1 MPGCACLAC
10 TTPYDRAHLLRTS
23 RVCHEAA
30 SQPPCSK
37 QSYLMLASCFG
48 LTAQHHVI
56 VLAYRTFAGI
66 YTWSSSCYLTP
77 CIAQCLTLCSCCWI
91 LFTTLCGR
99 APPLLGLWPF
109 LGGILLATLRCTAV
123 TVWLAGFAYRML
135 YSLQGF
141 AWPYVAGCVQ
151 RTLGQGRRRR
161 TSPIPVGG
169 RGGPSCAPPRGGP
182 SRGHPGTKVSPGWPP
197 LRADVRLCPAYA

>member
-56 VLAYRTFAGI
+56 MLAFRASAGI
-66 YTWSSSCYLTP
+66 YTWYYSCYLTR

-91 LFTTLCGR
+91 FFTTLCGR
-99 APPLLGLWPF
+99 APPLLGLWP
-109 LGGILLATLRCTAV
+109 LGAVSSLLPYVVQPGPYGLQGLLTVCCTACRV
-123 TVWLAGFAYRML
+123 LHGLMWQGV
-135 YSLQGF
+135 YS
-141 AWPYVAGCVQ
+141 
-151 RTLGQGRRRR
+151 
-161 TSPIPVGG
+161 
-169 RGGPSCAPPRGGP
+169 GP
-182 SRGHPGTKVSPGWPP
+182 
-197 LRADVRLCPAYA
+197 